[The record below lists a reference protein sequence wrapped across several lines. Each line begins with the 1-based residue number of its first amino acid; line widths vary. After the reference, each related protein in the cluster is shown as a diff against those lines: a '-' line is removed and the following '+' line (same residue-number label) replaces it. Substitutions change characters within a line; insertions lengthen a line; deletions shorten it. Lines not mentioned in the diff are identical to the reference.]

1 MDAFS
6 LSLNT
11 ESTGADLNSDATGGL
26 SVNIASS
33 SFGDKVGSLHSTAT
47 SKSIDQGLSLRQRLR
62 KSADFQDAF
71 DQKSSF
77 VGKYVVML
85 QRHCDDSS
93 LRVGV
98 ISSKKT
104 LRRAVDRNRA
114 KRLMREAYRINRHRF
129 FGKLDVVLIARRP
142 IAKATLA
149 LVEKDLMRLASKA
162 GMLSE
167 KDS

>member
-1 MDAFS
+1 MNAFS
-6 LSLNT
+6 LLSNT
-11 ESTGADLNSDATGGL
+11 ESTGAELNSDATGGL
-26 SVNIASS
+26 AIDTTSTSLDDHV
-33 SFGDKVGSLHSTAT
+33 DSLHATAV
-47 SKSIDQGLSLRQRLR
+47 SKNIDQGLSLQQRLR
-62 KSADFQDAF
+62 KSADFKDAF
-71 DQKSSF
+71 DQKRSF
-77 VGKYVVML
+77 VGKYVVMM

-98 ISSKKT
+98 IASKRT

-114 KRLMREAYRINRHRF
+114 KRLMREVYRLNRYLF

-149 LVEKDLMRLASKA
+149 QVEKDLMRLAGKA

-167 KDS
+167 TES

>member
-1 MDAFS
+1 
-6 LSLNT
+6 
-11 ESTGADLNSDATGGL
+11 
-26 SVNIASS
+26 
-33 SFGDKVGSLHSTAT
+33 
-47 SKSIDQGLSLRQRLR
+47 
-62 KSADFQDAF
+62 
-71 DQKSSF
+71 
-77 VGKYVVML
+77 ML
-85 QRHCDDSS
+85 QRNCDDSS